1 MLTALLSARATTG
14 EPSEFIADMRIGADS
29 LVAHQVRQAVVIGCE
44 RIICLADMP
53 RGALIEA
60 QHIAE
65 KAGATFQTARSAN
78 DLSRLVRAD
87 DRVVVLAEG
96 LMPDTELLSSALA
109 KGQFVAGFDANPAV
123 QRGFERIDLT
133 RAWGG
138 ALAVRGTVFERLQ
151 DLPDDIDILS
161 ALLRIALQADV
172 RSLRLSEDELVSGNW
187 KLVRSSAEA
196 AEIRQ
201 ARLNS
206 LLSPSH
212 WLWPVK
218 AIGERIG
225 LEFARRGASRTVVGG
240 ATIVGL
246 LALFGAPFVAATSY
260 AWAGFVLL
268 IVGLVIVAGSDLL
281 DRATAS
287 GGETKAS
294 SVFKDVRRI
303 LADFSLAG
311 CVVAAGAIGLERE
324 LVFAAVVLVL
334 GLNLSDAINARQPVP
349 VIGDRG
355 VVSAIMLAAL
365 ATTAYLPIVQ
375 ALGALFLL
383 VGLFLAY
390 RSKLTRA

>member
-29 LVAHQVRQAVVIGCE
+29 LVAHQVRQAVEIGCE

-53 RGALIEA
+53 RGALLEA

-65 KAGATFQTARSAN
+65 KAGVTFQTARSAN

-96 LMPDTELLSSALA
+96 LMPDTELLASALA
-109 KGQFVAGFDANPAV
+109 KGQFVAGFDAEPAI

-172 RSLRLSEDELVSGNW
+172 KSLRLSEDELVSGNW
-187 KLVRSSAEA
+187 KLVRTSAEA

-206 LLSPSH
+206 LLSPRH

-218 AIGERIG
+218 AVGERIG

-260 AWAGFVLL
+260 AWAGFALL

-287 GGETKAS
+287 GGETRAS
-294 SVFKDVRRI
+294 FVFKGVRRI

-324 LVFAAVVLVL
+324 LVFAAIVLVL
-334 GLNLSDAINARQPVP
+334 GLNLSDAINTRQPVP
-349 VIGDRG
+349 VLGDRG

-383 VGLFLAY
+383 VGLFLSY